1 MQQGNFYFLT
11 GQYRVLY
18 EQARKAE
25 TYLQTDAEICA
36 IVCRKSLE
44 EMVRW
49 MFDTDRQLDVIH
61 DEDENT
67 LNALMY
73 KPDFTKLVG
82 RQLLT
87 DITAIRR
94 TGNLAVH
101 SDRHKKITTKDAY
114 TCLINLHAFA
124 QWLVSYYGDTIYR
137 EPFKASKI
145 QEEAAGVEIVAEVKL
160 AVAVLSEEPLV
171 PALTETATGIEYHSP
186 SEKLTRELYIDIL
199 LKEAGWIVG
208 ETNTVA
214 EYQLKHS
221 EAGVDRAD
229 YVLFGNDGK
238 PLALVEAKKTT
249 INGRDQGLGQ
259 AKRYADALEKEFG
272 RRPIIFVSNG
282 FEHDIWDDLNYPY
295 RQVYGFYSKEDLETL
310 LNRRLIEKPLSGQ
323 PVNTTIAGRYYQ
335 IEAIQR
341 AKEALDGHRRD
352 LLFIMATGS
361 GKTRTAAAMVDVLT
375 KTNKVKR
382 ILFLADR
389 TPLVSQAKNA
399 FNDYLPQLTSVN
411 LTKDKTSDQVRMV
424 FSTYQTMINQID
436 NEFDGER
443 RLFTTGY
450 FDLIIFDEVHRSIYQ
465 KYRSIFNYFDGI
477 RLGLTATP
485 KSETEKDTYD
495 LFKLEAG
502 VPTFSYELN
511 KAVEDEF
518 LRPPAALS
526 VPLKFLRQGIKYAE
540 LSPEDKIKY
549 EETFATSD
557 DDIPDEIDSAALN
570 EWLFN
575 EDTVNKVLQ
584 LLMDKGHKVNNGD
597 TIGKT
602 IIFAK
607 NQKHANFIAACFNH
621 LYPQLKGHYLQ
632 VVTHSS
638 DKPEAAIDLFKQ
650 ADKMPQIVVSV
661 DMLDTGIDVPE
672 ILNLVF
678 FKPVRSSSKYWQ
690 MIGRGTRLC
699 PDVFGIGLDKKDFY
713 IFDFCGN
720 IEFFGDNPA
729 GVEPGLTVSLKQRV
743 FLLKVELAVTLEKF
757 AADDELNEYRATLL
771 NELHQEILLLNQDSF
786 VNRQHLRL
794 IIAFADRNHWN
805 SLTEDK
811 LRDLKKSI
819 VPLLINS
826 DPDFDAR
833 KFDAIAYRLMNA
845 YLNDDKTLNKFI
857 TIVKDTATL
866 LLKQTTIPQVATKKD
881 LLLSLTNDTLWQNIT
896 IPRVEHIRQEIREL
910 MKFIEKENQ
919 AKIYTNITDELT
931 GEITL
936 MDIIVP
942 FVGLDTYNKRV
953 ASFIRKHQNY
963 LAISKIKTNQPIS
976 TDELEQIKTLLFEEE
991 PEAAVHL
998 DEILKGRDFIAF
1010 IRSII
1015 GLDAVAAKALFAEF
1029 INRPGITAPQMT
1041 FMDTLINYLT
1051 KNGTIDRSMLF
1062 DRPFTDIN
1070 QQGVSGVFKDEDT
1083 VKIISIIDGFNQSSN
1098 IA

>member
-11 GQYRVLY
+11 GQYQVFY

-61 DEDENT
+61 DDDENT
-67 LNALMY
+67 LAALMY
-73 KPDFTKLVG
+73 KPGFSRLVG
-82 RQLLT
+82 HTLLT
-87 DITAIRR
+87 DINAIRK

-101 SDRHKKITTKDAY
+101 SGSHKKITTKDAY

-124 QWLVSYYGDTIYR
+124 QWLVSFYGDTIYR

-145 QEEAAGVEIVAEVKL
+145 QEEEAVEVVEEIKL
-160 AVAVLSEEPLV
+160 AVEVLTEEPLA

-208 ETNTVA
+208 EANTVA
-214 EYQLKHS
+214 EYPLKHS
-221 EAGVDRAD
+221 EAGADRAD

-238 PLALVEAKKTT
+238 PLAVVEAKKTT
-249 INGRDQGLGQ
+249 VDGRDKGLGQ

-282 FEHDIWDDLNYPY
+282 FEHDIWDDLYYPY

-310 LNRRLIEKPLSGQ
+310 INRRLIEKPLSSQ

-341 AKEALDGHRRD
+341 AKEALDTHRRD

-436 NEFDGER
+436 SAFEGEKR
-443 RLFTTGY
+443 MFTTGY
-450 FDLIIFDEVHRSIYQ
+450 FDLIVFDEVHRSIYQ
-465 KYRSIFNYFDGI
+465 KYKAIFNYFDGI

-511 KAVEDEF
+511 KAVDDEF
-518 LRPPAALS
+518 LRPPKAYS
-526 VPLKFLRQGIKYAE
+526 VPLKFPRQGIKYDE
-540 LSPEDKIKY
+540 LSAEDKITY
-549 EETFATSD
+549 EETFATSED
-557 DDIPDEIDSAALN
+557 DMPDEIDSAALN

-575 EDTVNKVLQ
+575 QDTVNKVLQ
-584 LLMDKGHKVNNGD
+584 LLMDKGQKVNNGD

-607 NQKHANFIAACFNH
+607 NQKHANYIATCFNQ
-621 LYPQLKGHYLQ
+621 LYPQLKGHFLQ
-632 VVTHSS
+632 VVTHSF
-638 DKPEAAIDLFKQ
+638 DKPEATIDLFKQ

-678 FKPVRSSSKYWQ
+678 FKSVKSSSKYWQ
-690 MIGRGTRLC
+690 MISRGTRLC
-699 PDVFGIGLDKKDFY
+699 PNVFGIGLDKKSFY

-720 IEFFGDNPA
+720 MEFFGDNPEGVEA
-729 GVEPGLTVSLKQRV
+729 GVTISLTQRV
-743 FLLKVELAVTLEKF
+743 FLLKMELAVTLEKF
-757 AADDELNEYRATLL
+757 VADDELNEYRVTILD
-771 NELHQEILLLNQDSF
+771 ELHQEILLLNQDSF

-811 LRDLKKSI
+811 LRELKKNI

-845 YLNDDKTLNKFI
+845 YLTDDKALNKFI

-866 LLKQTTIPQVATKKD
+866 LLKQTTIPQVAAKKQ
-881 LLLSLTNDTLWQNIT
+881 LLLSLTNDTLWQNIS
-896 IPRVEHIRQEIREL
+896 IPKVEQIRQEIREL

-931 GEITL
+931 GEITP
-936 MDIIVP
+936 MDIITP
-942 FVGLDTYNKRV
+942 YVGLETYNKRV
-953 ASFIRKHQNY
+953 ASFIRKHENY

-976 TDELEQIKTLLFEEE
+976 THELEQIKTLLFEEE
-991 PEAAVHL
+991 PEAAAHL
-998 DEILKGRDFIAF
+998 DEILQGRDFIVF

-1029 INRPGITAPQMT
+1029 INRPGITALQMT
-1041 FMDTLINYLT
+1041 FMNTLINYLT
-1051 KNGTIDRSMLF
+1051 SNGTINRSMLF

-1083 VKIISIIDGFNQSSN
+1083 VKIINIIDGFNQSSN

>member
-11 GQYRVLY
+11 GQYRVFY

-67 LNALMY
+67 LNVLMY
-73 KPDFTKLVG
+73 KPGFTNLVG

-114 TCLINLHAFA
+114 TCLINLHALA

-145 QEEAAGVEIVAEVKL
+145 QEEEAVEVVAAVKNEIEVL
-160 AVAVLSEEPLV
+160 AEEPLADAV
-171 PALTETATGIEYHSP
+171 AQTAKGIEYHSP

-214 EYQLKHS
+214 EYSLKHS
-221 EAGVDRAD
+221 EAGADRAD

-238 PLALVEAKKTT
+238 PLAVVEAKKTT
-249 INGRDQGLGQ
+249 VDGRDKGLGQ

-272 RRPIIFVSNG
+272 RRPIMFVSNG
-282 FEHDIWDDLNYPY
+282 FEHDIWDDLHYPY

-310 LNRRLIEKPLSGQ
+310 MNRRLIEKPLSGQ

-341 AKEALDGHRRD
+341 AKEALDSHRRD

-549 EETFATSD
+549 EETFATSE

-607 NQKHANFIAACFNH
+607 NQKHANYIATCFNH
-621 LYPQLKGHYLQ
+621 LYPQLRGHYLQ

-699 PDVFGIGLDKKDFY
+699 PDVFGIGSDKKDFY

-729 GVEPGLTVSLKQRV
+729 GVESSLTISLTQRV
-743 FLLKVELAVTLEKF
+743 FLLKIELAVTLEKF
-757 AADDELNEYRATLL
+757 VEDDELNEYRTTLL
-771 NELHQEILLLNQDSF
+771 NELHQEILLLDQDSF

-794 IIAFADRNHWN
+794 IITFADRNHWN
-805 SLTEDK
+805 NLTEDK
-811 LRDLKKSI
+811 IRDLKKNI

-845 YLNDDKTLNKFI
+845 YLNDDKALNKFI
-857 TIVKDTATL
+857 TIVKDTATS
-866 LLKQTTIPQVATKKD
+866 LLKQTTIPQVAAKKN
-881 LLLSLTNDTLWQNIT
+881 LLLSLTNDAFWQNIS
-896 IPRVEHIRQEIREL
+896 IPRVEHIREEIREL

-942 FVGLDTYNKRV
+942 YIGLDTYNKRV
-953 ASFIRKHQNY
+953 ASFIRKHENY

-991 PEAAVHL
+991 PEAAEHL

-1051 KNGTIDRSMLF
+1051 NNGTIDRSMLF

-1083 VKIISIIDGFNQSSN
+1083 VKIISIIDVFNHSSN